1 MSGGSDSYYEYCHS
15 LLSDIAYF
23 KSTIPVGASMI
34 SYACQYLEAWMIAS
48 FVVFLAILYVALY
61 KLTWR
66 LNDKDFGSGVPYSSI
81 YKLIC
86 TRCLKNMSQD
96 MTPGGAT

>member
-1 MSGGSDSYYEYCHS
+1 
-15 LLSDIAYF
+15 
-23 KSTIPVGASMI
+23 MI

-48 FVVFLAILYVALY
+48 FVVCLAILYVALY
-61 KLTWR
+61 KLTGR

-86 TRCLKNMSQD
+86 TRCIEGSN
-96 MTPGGAT
+96 PGYELGG